1 MQGFKSLLSSP
12 KIAAIYTLDAPFMS
26 VTIYHNPRCS
36 KSRETLNLLQS
47 KNIEPSVV
55 EYLKTPLSHEQ
66 ISILVSQ
73 LGFNSARDLMRT
85 KEEKYKA
92 LNLKDENDESVLIT
106 AMVENP
112 KLIERPIVVNNN
124 KAALG
129 RPPENVL
136 SVL

>member
-1 MQGFKSLLSSP
+1 MSSP
-12 KIAAIYTLDAPFMS
+12 KIAAIYTLDVLFMS

-47 KNIEPSVV
+47 KNTEPSVV

-66 ISILVSQ
+66 ISTLVSQ

-85 KEEKYKA
+85 KEEQYKA
-92 LNLKDENDESVLIT
+92 LNLKDENSESVLID

-112 KLIERPIVVNNN
+112 KLIERPIVVSNN

>member
-1 MQGFKSLLSSP
+1 
-12 KIAAIYTLDAPFMS
+12 MS

-66 ISILVSQ
+66 ISTLVSQ

-85 KEEKYKA
+85 KEEQYKA
-92 LNLKDENDESVLIT
+92 LNLKGENSESELID
-106 AMVENP
+106 AMVNHP

>member
-1 MQGFKSLLSSP
+1 
-12 KIAAIYTLDAPFMS
+12 MS

-66 ISILVSQ
+66 ISTLVSQ

-85 KEEKYKA
+85 KEEQYKA
-92 LNLKDENDESVLIT
+92 LNLKDENDESALIA
-106 AMVENP
+106 AMVEHP
-112 KLIERPIVVNNN
+112 KLIERPIVVSNN

-129 RPPENVL
+129 RPPENAL

>member
-1 MQGFKSLLSSP
+1 
-12 KIAAIYTLDAPFMS
+12 MS

-66 ISILVSQ
+66 ISTLVSQ
-73 LGFNSARDLMRT
+73 LGFNSARDLMRI
-85 KEEKYKA
+85 KEEQYKT
-92 LNLKDENDESVLIT
+92 LNLKDENSESVLID
-106 AMVENP
+106 AMVNHP

>member
-1 MQGFKSLLSSP
+1 ML
-12 KIAAIYTLDAPFMS
+12 

-66 ISILVSQ
+66 ISTLVSQ

-85 KEEKYKA
+85 KEEQYKA
-92 LNLKDENDESVLIT
+92 LNLKDENDESALIA
-106 AMVENP
+106 AMVEHP
-112 KLIERPIVVNNN
+112 KLIERPIVVSNN

>member
-1 MQGFKSLLSSP
+1 
-12 KIAAIYTLDAPFMS
+12 MS

-66 ISILVSQ
+66 ISTLISQ

-85 KEEKYKA
+85 KEEQYKA
-92 LNLKDENDESVLIT
+92 LNLKDENSESVLID
-106 AMVENP
+106 AMVNHP

>member
-1 MQGFKSLLSSP
+1 
-12 KIAAIYTLDAPFMS
+12 MS
-26 VTIYHNPRCS
+26 VTIYHNSRCS

-66 ISILVSQ
+66 ISTLVSQ

-85 KEEKYKA
+85 KEEQYKA
-92 LNLKDENDESVLIT
+92 LNLKDENSESELID
-106 AMVENP
+106 AMVNHP

>member
-1 MQGFKSLLSSP
+1 MCSSDLFGF
-12 KIAAIYTLDAPFMS
+12 IFMS

-66 ISILVSQ
+66 ISTLVSQ

-85 KEEKYKA
+85 KEEQYKA
-92 LNLKDENDESVLIT
+92 LNLKDENDESALIA
-106 AMVENP
+106 AMVEHP
-112 KLIERPIVVNNN
+112 KLIERPIVVSNN

-129 RPPENVL
+129 RPPENAL